1 MSACSSEDSRQ
12 KPAQKPFFHQSKILG
27 LGFCWECIEEKIIL
41 TPVEV
46 ERKTFLGVIETEVK
60 PMETEKGY
68 CSLLDT
74 VKGGGL
80 QPRTARGSPVGFA
93 KRTVRAAVPAKA
105 TGKGAQRSPP
115 KICSSRK
122 LCQTFGLSPRPQ
134 CLWERSLTG
143 FRSRLSKVQTD
154 KHVFEAKCG
163 RQPETRESLI
173 DGWRTSSTVGDRRRW
188 NVLSSQPVLV
198 CKVHALQ

>member
-74 VKGGGL
+74 VKGGG
-80 QPRTARGSPVGFA
+80 V
-93 KRTVRAAVPAKA
+93 AAQNSEGVP
-105 TGKGAQRSPP
+105 GG
-115 KICSSRK
+115 
-122 LCQTFGLSPRPQ
+122 
-134 CLWERSLTG
+134 
-143 FRSRLSKVQTD
+143 
-154 KHVFEAKCG
+154 
-163 RQPETRESLI
+163 
-173 DGWRTSSTVGDRRRW
+173 
-188 NVLSSQPVLV
+188 V
-198 CKVHALQ
+198 C